1 MPSADHE
8 YRRTCIKSIR
18 CSAAQFYIPLSSLVI
33 YDDVSYS
40 GGAFSD
46 IYRGTLREYGA
57 VCLKVLRT
65 HTQGK
70 LRAERVIK
78 SFCQEA
84 LIWRQVRH
92 DSILPF
98 LGVTQFVPWRLCLIS
113 PWMENGN
120 IMTFLEKNPLHN
132 RLGCVWDVAAGMQY
146 LHSLDPCIIHKD
158 IRGAN
163 ILVGNDLHCYLADFG
178 ISLVLEETQMPGSSS
193 RNRGNIRWLP
203 PEMVLDSE
211 FDPSLLREVDVYS
224 FGCTIIEIYTG
235 RPPYSDLRNDA
246 AVINRLAL
254 RKVPSQPAPHILRP
268 DLWNMT
274 WSISTSIERQ
284 DTVAQHTR
292 THRL

>member
-8 YRRTCIKSIR
+8 YRRTCIKCLRALSKR
-18 CSAAQFYIPLSSLVI
+18 YDALPSQFYIPLSSLVI

-224 FGCTIIEIYTG
+224 FCCAIIEIYTG

-268 DLWNMT
+268 DL
-274 WSISTSIERQ
+274 
-284 DTVAQHTR
+284 
-292 THRL
+292 